1 MTTLAQILK
10 VDEAW
15 LSVGKSPELSEKQ
28 QQARNASADGAVN
41 VLAGFVQ
48 MNGGHPAFPHQDDA
62 RASTQKIDLYAII
75 RGAQYAFHVITA
87 EKTKDAWKF
96 VVPVEAR
103 EAVVLGVL
111 PVGDVQVEFL
121 ELDWEQIESLG
132 SRKGPMFEV
141 VIPFDDMGT
150 WKRIRSFAER
160 L

>member
-1 MTTLAQILK
+1 M
-10 VDEAW
+10 
-15 LSVGKSPELSEKQ
+15 
-28 QQARNASADGAVN
+28 
-41 VLAGFVQ
+41 
-48 MNGGHPAFPHQDDA
+48 
-62 RASTQKIDLYAII
+62 
-75 RGAQYAFHVITA
+75 
-87 EKTKDAWKF
+87 
-96 VVPVEAR
+96 VPVEAR

-160 L
+160 I